1 MGFAIME
8 SPKILLIG
16 KNGQVG
22 WELRRTLA
30 PLARVLAVDYP
41 EIDLTDVTAIRR
53 LVLDNKPTV
62 VVNAAAYTAV
72 DKAESDPKAAQ
83 LINGVAPGVLAEAA
97 KQVGAL
103 MIHYSTDY
111 VFDGMKQTPYVETDP
126 PNPLSA
132 YGRTKLDGD
141 EAVRAADGNHLIFR
155 LCWVYG
161 ARAQNFLLT
170 MQRLARERE
179 TLRIIKDQFGCPTWS
194 RLIAE
199 ATTLALRQVLA
210 ASDANLFKGTYHL
223 AASGSTNWHTFASR
237 IVEMMPEAEHRCRE
251 VVAITTAE
259 YPTPAKRPAYSVL
272 DCGKLKKTFGI
283 RFCKTRAQASAE
295 TPELIWTTNPPAK
308 SRAPSSLSQPPVP
321 HTQWAN
327 GS

>member
-1 MGFAIME
+1 ME

-30 PLARVLAVDYP
+30 PVGRVLAVDYP
-41 EIDLTDVTAIRR
+41 EIDLTDAAAARR
-53 LVLDNKPTV
+53 LVRDNKPNV

-72 DKAESDPKAAQ
+72 DKAESEIKTAQ

-103 MIHYSTDY
+103 LIHYSTDY
-111 VFDGMKQTPYVETDP
+111 VFDGTKTTPYVETDA
-126 PNPLSA
+126 PNPLGA
-132 YGRTKLDGD
+132 YGRTKLEGD
-141 EAVRAADGNHLIFR
+141 EAIRATGGNHLIFR

-161 ARAQNFLLT
+161 ARGQNFLLT

-179 TLRIIKDQFGCPTWS
+179 TLRIVKDQFGCPTWS

-210 ASDANLFKGTYHL
+210 ASDANIFKGTYHL
-223 AASGSTNWHTFASR
+223 AAGGSTNWHTFASR
-237 IVEMMPEAEHRCRE
+237 IVGFVPEAERRCRE
-251 VVAITTAE
+251 VAAITTAE

-283 RFCKTRAQASAE
+283 QLPQWEDGLRLVLGAE
-295 TPELIWTTNPPAK
+295 
-308 SRAPSSLSQPPVP
+308 S
-321 HTQWAN
+321 
-327 GS
+327 

>member
-1 MGFAIME
+1 ME

-41 EIDLTDVTAIRR
+41 EIDLTDTAATRQ
-53 LVLDNKPTV
+53 LVLDHEPDV

-72 DKAESDPKAAQ
+72 DKAESDTKTAH
-83 LINGVAPGVLAEAA
+83 LINGVAPGALAEAA
-97 KQVGAL
+97 KQVGAFL
-103 MIHYSTDY
+103 VHYSTDY
-111 VFDGMKQTPYVETDP
+111 VFDGTKNTPYVETDS
-126 PNPLSA
+126 PNPLGA
-132 YGRTKLDGD
+132 YGRTKLEGD
-141 EAVRAADGNHLIFR
+141 EAIRAAGGNHLIFR

-161 ARAQNFLLT
+161 ARGQNFLLT

-179 TLRIIKDQFGCPTWS
+179 TLRVVKDQFGCPTWS

-199 ATTLALRQVLA
+199 GTTLALRRVLG
-210 ASDANLFKGTYHL
+210 ASDASSFTGTYHL

-237 IVEMMPEAEHRCRE
+237 IVELLSASERRCHE
-251 VVAITTAE
+251 VVPIATAE

-283 RFCKTRAQASAE
+283 QLPDWEDGLRLVLDK
-295 TPELIWTTNPPAK
+295 P
-308 SRAPSSLSQPPVP
+308 
-321 HTQWAN
+321 
-327 GS
+327 